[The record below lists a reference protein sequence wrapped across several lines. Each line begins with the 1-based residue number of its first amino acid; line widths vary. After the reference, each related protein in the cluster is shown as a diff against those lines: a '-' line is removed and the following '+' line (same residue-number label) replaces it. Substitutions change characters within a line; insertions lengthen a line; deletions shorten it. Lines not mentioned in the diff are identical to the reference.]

1 MQKDIAAGADLTEI
15 SAWRM
20 HESLISQYKDM
31 SALAKISDTDT
42 EMIAKLSASHLIRQ
56 AEPNSLSL
64 SNLTPAHLNL
74 SRHLQEYLISWAYEE
89 E

>member
-1 MQKDIAAGADLTEI
+1 MQKDIAAEADLSEI

-42 EMIAKLSASHLIRQ
+42 EMIA
-56 AEPNSLSL
+56 NSVRA
-64 SNLTPAHLNL
+64 T
-74 SRHLQEYLISWAYEE
+74 
-89 E
+89 